1 MGCKNSLLKNS
12 LKGKQMRIRTT
23 IITAVAVTIIAP
35 AIALAGNIIQTG
47 TTDAGKILT
56 DGQSMSLYVFD
67 KDSAAV
73 SNCNGECAVKWP
85 PLAASRSDRA
95 QGKFGIII
103 RADGSR
109 QWTYKGAPLYAWFK
123 DAVPGDINGDG
134 IKGVWHLARP

>member
-1 MGCKNSLLKNS
+1 MK
-12 LKGKQMRIRTT
+12 IRTT
-23 IITAVAVTIIAP
+23 IISAVALTLIVP
-35 AIALAGNIIQTG
+35 AVAMAANIIQTG
-47 TTDAGKILT
+47 ATGAGKILT

-73 SNCNGECAVKWP
+73 SNCNGEYVVKWP
-85 PLAASRSDRA
+85 PLQASRSDRA

-123 DAVPGDINGDG
+123 DSIPGDINGDG